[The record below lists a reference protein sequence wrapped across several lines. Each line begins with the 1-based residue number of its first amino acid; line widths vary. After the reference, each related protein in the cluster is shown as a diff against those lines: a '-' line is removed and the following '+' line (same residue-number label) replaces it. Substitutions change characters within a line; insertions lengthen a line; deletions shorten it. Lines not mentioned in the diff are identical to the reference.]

1 MSRLDLLIEYI
12 RNNCPGCSVAPW
24 NAPQNDGAV
33 LPILESMR
41 SGDYSHLLAMWG
53 EHVAREAIVARNG
66 RVTSEEEVQAEV
78 AKIWG
83 ARMTTEQTRAMFAD
97 EAGLRAAF
105 EAVRVHSLGYVGE
118 DYRLAADQTLAGM
131 VEMYGRFD
139 HGMKRLIDRAYQGLS
154 PLNP

>member
-1 MSRLDLLIEYI
+1 MSRLDLLSEYV
-12 RNNCPGCSVAPW
+12 RNNCP
-24 NAPQNDGAV
+24 
-33 LPILESMR
+33 
-41 SGDYSHLLAMWG
+41 
-53 EHVAREAIVARNG
+53 EATV
-66 RVTSEEEVQAEV
+66 SP
-78 AKIWG
+78 WG
-83 ARMTTEQTRAMFAD
+83 ARMTTEQTRAMLAD